1 MKIIERY
8 IARELLR
15 PFTVVSV
22 TFMGLYG
29 SFISARL
36 LSEGVTNTLGVAV
49 MVKLL
54 LLKTLIALEVVM
66 PIAIYIAI
74 VMALSRLHRDQE
86 IVVLRSA
93 GVSEHRLI
101 YAVLLIVIPVGI
113 ISGVLSIFVRPWAY
127 KESYSLNSQA
137 EGELNTDRFQAGRFY
152 GSEGSG
158 RVVYIES
165 KDDAAKQMDGIF
177 HYMKK
182 SDRSEIIVAKEARQ
196 QPPAAGE
203 RPQIHLYDGYIYQ
216 LMRSPGGKD
225 TIVKF
230 EKLIYFTDNK
240 AVAEIN
246 RKATTTSALSR
257 SDRPKD
263 IAEFQ
268 WRLSRPVATILLALI
283 AVPLSCVSPRQEE
296 HKDLPH
302 CRWRFF
308 SLLCSQRAGAELG
321 FARRCGAYSRRLVAA
336 WPHADHRAFLAVP
349 PAAAVE
355 IPDETWMISGS
366 AGFRIAELQKV
377 AVSAVLKQCR
387 PGHASQLLWAGRMQE
402 RTVHVAAR

>member
-1 MKIIERY
+1 VKIIERY

-36 LSEGVTNTLGVAV
+36 LSEGVTNTLGGVV
-49 MVKLL
+49 MLKLL

-93 GVSEHRLI
+93 GVSENRLI
-101 YAVLLIVIPVGI
+101 YAVLLIVLPVGI
-113 ISGVLSIFVRPWAY
+113 MSGVLSIFVRPWAY

-165 KDDAAKQMDGIF
+165 KDDAAKQMEGIF

-182 SDRSEIIVAKEARQ
+182 PDRSEIIVAKEARQ
-196 QPPAAGE
+196 QPPTAGE

-216 LMRSPGGKD
+216 LMRSPDEKD

-246 RKATTTSALSR
+246 RKATTTSALSQ

-283 AVPLSCVSPRQEE
+283 AVPLSRVSPRQD
-296 HKDLPH
+296 KSTRTYLIAAGVS
-302 CRWRFF
+302 
-308 SLLCSQRAGAELG
+308 SLYYVLSVLAQNWVLRGDVGRVPGLWWLHGLMLVIVLFLLFPRTQRL
-321 FARRCGAYSRRLVAA
+321 RRVSS
-336 WPHADHRAFLAVP
+336 
-349 PAAAVE
+349 
-355 IPDETWMISGS
+355 SG
-366 AGFRIAELQKV
+366 
-377 AVSAVLKQCR
+377 
-387 PGHASQLLWAGRMQE
+387 
-402 RTVHVAAR
+402 